1 MKRVLLLLMAAAV
14 AACSTMP
21 IRVPAGKVQE
31 LDSVRLDSIRS
42 KIDDKRLADA
52 YQDISF
58 LMRDPDDNIPN
69 SELEELSEL
78 VVERMAEAFEE
89 HIDQGEYGE
98 AFRDFF
104 SLAGIGRE
112 DLVAD
117 WSVPELLQNMAQSS
131 YEDGDKPLAFYYA
144 QRALAEGEKSEQ
156 LLTLLL
162 TLCRELENATV
173 YETVLREF
181 EQQEIDVR
189 SAEGRLPEMQRPEVR
204 PPSVDRMVTGTVT
217 IWVNRGIKIEGG
229 MGVPDR
235 VIGSG
240 FFIDERGYLLTN
252 YHVVSSEV
260 DPEYEGYSR
269 LYIRLSDRVEER
281 IPAQVVGYDRIF
293 DLALVKAEVDPQ
305 FTFSYGGS
313 ADLKVGG
320 RIIAIGSP
328 AGLENTVTS
337 GIVSATGRRFLQ
349 MGDAIQVDVPIN
361 YGNSGG
367 PLLDESGKLVG
378 IVFAGI
384 EQFEGVNF
392 AIPFDWVEKMLPRLY
407 AGEEAGHP
415 WLGVAVQEVDKG
427 LEIIYTVP
435 GSPAD
440 RAGLREGDII
450 ETLNGD
456 SYTEIGKIQ
465 SALLDLDY
473 PVLVSLRWSREGKTL
488 EGALSL
494 GERPYSPIEESLEK
508 DLRENV
514 ILPLFGMK
522 IERTSRFLWRA
533 NYSVRRV
540 LPGSIA
546 DETGLSKDDPLSIQG
561 WELDMEN
568 RYAFLRIYVK
578 KRKSGFLESIV
589 QLAAY
594 LETDIFI

>member
-1 MKRVLLLLMAAAV
+1 MKRVFVLLAVLALMA
-14 AACSTMP
+14 CSSTP
-21 IRVPAGKVQE
+21 SSVSDEPVQE
-31 LDSVRLDSIRS
+31 LDSVRLESVRS
-42 KIDDKRLADA
+42 LIEEKRLAQA
-52 YQDISF
+52 YQEISF
-58 LMRDPDDNIPN
+58 LMRDPEDGIPN
-69 SELEELSEL
+69 SELEAL
-78 VVERMAEAFEE
+78 AEQVAGQIVTAFEE
-89 HIDQGEYGE
+89 QVGEGEYAE
-98 AFRDFF
+98 AIRHYL
-104 SLAGIGRE
+104 SLVGIGAE
-112 DLVAD
+112 DRVAD
-117 WSVPELLQNMAQSS
+117 WALPELLQALAQSS
-131 YEDGDKPLAFYYA
+131 YQAGDKPLAFYYA
-144 QRALAEGEKSEQ
+144 QRAFAEGATGEP

-162 TLCRELENATV
+162 DLSRELENATV
-173 YETVLREF
+173 YNTTLREF
-181 EQQEIDVR
+181 EGQEI
-189 SAEGRLPEMQRPEVR
+189 ELPEERTVPEVKV
-204 PPSVDRMVTGTVT
+204 PSVDRMVSGTVT

-229 MGVPDR
+229 MGYPDR

-269 LYIRLSDRVEER
+269 LYIRLSERVEDR

-293 DLALVKAEVDPQ
+293 DLALIKAEVKPQ

-367 PLLDESGKLVG
+367 PLLDENGKLVG

-415 WLGVAVQEVDKG
+415 WLGAAVQEVDKG
-427 LEIIYTVP
+427 LEVIYTVP
-435 GSPAD
+435 GSPAEK
-440 RAGLREGDII
+440 AGLREGDII
-450 ETLNGD
+450 ESLNGVH
-456 SYTEIGKIQ
+456 YTEIGDIQ
-465 SALLDLDY
+465 SALLDLDF
-473 PVLVSLRWSREGKTL
+473 PVLVSLQWSREGETVQ
-488 EGALSL
+488 GAVSL
-494 GERPYSPIEESLEK
+494 AERPFSPIAESLQK

-514 ILPLFGMK
+514 LLPLFGMK
-522 IERTSRFLWRA
+522 IERTGNFLWRA
-533 NYSVRRV
+533 DYSVRRV

-561 WELDMEN
+561 WEVDMEN
-568 RYAFLRIYVK
+568 RYAILRIHVK

-594 LETDIFI
+594 LETDNFI

>member
-1 MKRVLLLLMAAAV
+1 VKRTLLLLSGLV
-14 AACSTMP
+14 VLACSSMQSNLSP
-21 IRVPAGKVQE
+21 EQAQE

-42 KIDDKRLADA
+42 KIDDNRLAEA

-58 LMRDPDDNIPN
+58 LKRDPDDDIPN
-69 SELEELSEL
+69 SELEQLSER
-78 VVERMAEAFEE
+78 VTERMAAEFEE
-89 HIDQGEYGE
+89 RIDQRDYVQ
-98 AFRDFF
+98 AFRHYL
-104 SLAGIGRE
+104 SLAGIGKE
-112 DLVAD
+112 DLVPD
-117 WSVPELLQNMAQSS
+117 WSVPALLQALAQSS
-131 YEDGDKPLAFYYA
+131 YEAGDKPLAFYYA
-144 QRALAEGEKSEQ
+144 QRALAEGAGGEQ
-156 LLTLLL
+156 LLGLLL
-162 TLCRELENATV
+162 DLSRELENATV
-173 YETVLREF
+173 YETAVREF
-181 EQQEIDVR
+181 KLQEL
-189 SAEGRLPEMQRPEVR
+189 ELPEERASPEVR
-204 PPSVDRMVTGTVT
+204 APSVDRMVSGTVT

-229 MGVPDR
+229 MGYPDR

-252 YHVVSSEV
+252 YHVVASEV

-269 LYIRLSDRVEER
+269 LYIRLSERVEDR
-281 IPAQVVGYDRIF
+281 IPAKVVGYDRIF
-293 DLALVKAEVDPQ
+293 DLALVKADVDPR
-305 FTFSYGGS
+305 FIFSYGGS

-367 PLLDESGKLVG
+367 PLLDENGKLVG

-415 WLGVAVQEVDKG
+415 WLGAAVQEVDKG
-427 LEIIYTVP
+427 LEVIYTVP
-435 GSPAD
+435 DSPVY

-450 ETLNGD
+450 ESLNGE
-456 SYTEIGKIQ
+456 SYTKIGEIQ
-465 SALLDLDY
+465 AALLDLDY
-473 PVLVSLRWSREGKTL
+473 PVLVTLRWKREGESL
-488 EGALSL
+488 QGAVSL
-494 GERPYSPIEESLEK
+494 AERPYSPIEESLEK
-508 DLRENV
+508 DLRDNV
-514 ILPLFGMK
+514 LLPLFGMK

-561 WELDMEN
+561 WELDTEN
-568 RYAFLRIYVK
+568 RYALLRIYVK
-578 KRKSGFLESIV
+578 KRKSGFMESIV

>member
-1 MKRVLLLLMAAAV
+1 MKRALLLLACLAV
-14 AACSTMP
+14 TACSSAPSNLTP
-21 IRVPAGKVQE
+21 EPVKE
-31 LDSVRLDSIRS
+31 LDSVRLDSIQT
-42 KIDDKRLADA
+42 KIDENRLAEA
-52 YQDISF
+52 YQDLSF
-58 LMRDPDDNIPN
+58 LIRDPEDGIPN
-69 SELEELSEL
+69 SELEELSEQVSGRIL
-78 VVERMAEAFEE
+78 AEFEQRIE
-89 HIDQGEYGE
+89 QKNYGE
-98 AFRDFF
+98 AFRHYL
-104 SLAGIGRE
+104 SLMGIGKA
-112 DLVAD
+112 DLVSD
-117 WSVPELLQNMAQSS
+117 WSFPELLQAMALSK
-131 YEDGDKPLAFYYA
+131 YEAGDKPLAFYYA
-144 QRALAEGEKSEQ
+144 QRALAAGAEGEQ

-162 TLCRELENATV
+162 DLSRELENVSV
-173 YETVLREF
+173 YETALEGF
-181 EQQEIDVR
+181 EQQEI
-189 SAEGRLPEMQRPEVR
+189 ELPEPGADAEVIA
-204 PPSVDRMVTGTVT
+204 PSVERMVSGTVT

-229 MGVPDR
+229 MGFPDR

-252 YHVVSSEV
+252 YHVVASEV
-260 DPEYEGYSR
+260 DPDYEGYSR
-269 LYIRLSDRVEER
+269 LFIRLSERVEDR

-293 DLALVKAEVDPQ
+293 DLALVKAEVDPR
-305 FTFSYGGS
+305 FIFSYGGS

-415 WLGVAVQEVDKG
+415 WLGAAVQEVEKG
-427 LEIIYTVP
+427 LEVIYTVP
-435 GSPAD
+435 DSPAH
-440 RAGLREGDII
+440 RAGIREGDII
-450 ETLNGD
+450 ESLNGN
-456 SYTEIGKIQ
+456 SYTEIGDIQ

-473 PVLVSLRWSREGKTL
+473 PVLVSLRWDREGESM
-488 EGALSL
+488 EGAVSL
-494 GERPYSPIEESLEK
+494 AERPFSPIEESLQK

-514 ILPLFGMK
+514 LLPLFGMK
-522 IERTSRFLWRA
+522 IERTDRFLWRN
-533 NYSVRRV
+533 NYAVRRV

-561 WELDMEN
+561 WEVDTEN
-568 RYAFLRIYVK
+568 RYALLQLHVQK
-578 KRKSGFLESIV
+578 KKSGFLESLV

>member
-1 MKRVLLLLMAAAV
+1 VKRTLLLLSGLV
-14 AACSTMP
+14 VLACSSMQSNLSP
-21 IRVPAGKVQE
+21 EQAQE

-42 KIDDKRLADA
+42 KIDDNRLAEA

-58 LMRDPDDNIPN
+58 LKRDPDDDIPN
-69 SELEELSEL
+69 SELEQLSER
-78 VVERMAEAFEE
+78 VTERMAAEFEE
-89 HIDQGEYGE
+89 RIDQRDYVQ
-98 AFRDFF
+98 AFRHYL
-104 SLAGIGRE
+104 SLAGIGKE
-112 DLVAD
+112 DLVPD
-117 WSVPELLQNMAQSS
+117 WSVPALLQALAQSS
-131 YEDGDKPLAFYYA
+131 YEAGDKPLAFYYA
-144 QRALAEGEKSEQ
+144 QRALAEGAGGEQ
-156 LLTLLL
+156 LLGLLL
-162 TLCRELENATV
+162 DLSRELENAAV
-173 YETVLREF
+173 YETAVREF
-181 EQQEIDVR
+181 KLQEL
-189 SAEGRLPEMQRPEVR
+189 ELPEERASPEVR
-204 PPSVDRMVTGTVT
+204 APSVDRMVSGTVT

-229 MGVPDR
+229 MGYPDR

-252 YHVVSSEV
+252 YHVVASEV

-269 LYIRLSDRVEER
+269 LYIRLSERVEDR
-281 IPAQVVGYDRIF
+281 IPAKVVGYDRIF
-293 DLALVKAEVDPQ
+293 DLALVKADVDPR
-305 FTFSYGGS
+305 FIFSYGGS

-415 WLGVAVQEVDKG
+415 WLGAAVQEVDKG
-427 LEIIYTVP
+427 LEVIYTVP
-435 GSPAD
+435 DSPVY

-450 ETLNGD
+450 ESLNGE
-456 SYTEIGKIQ
+456 SYTKIGEIQ
-465 SALLDLDY
+465 AALLDLDY
-473 PVLVSLRWSREGKTL
+473 PVLVTLRWKREGESL
-488 EGALSL
+488 QGAVSL
-494 GERPYSPIEESLEK
+494 AERPYSPIEESLEK
-508 DLRENV
+508 DLRDNV
-514 ILPLFGMK
+514 LLPLFGMK

-561 WELDMEN
+561 WELDTEN
-568 RYAFLRIYVK
+568 RYALLRIYVK
-578 KRKSGFLESIV
+578 KRKSGFMESIV

>member
-1 MKRVLLLLMAAAV
+1 MKPVLLLFVGLAV
-14 AACSTMP
+14 MACSSTP
-21 IRVPAGKVQE
+21 SNVATEQVPE
-31 LDSVRLDSIRS
+31 LDSVRIDSIRS
-42 KIDDKRLADA
+42 KIDDNRLAEA
-52 YQDISF
+52 YQDISL
-58 LMRDPDDNIPN
+58 LMRDPEDAIPN
-69 SELEELSEL
+69 ADLEELSEQ
-78 VVERMAEAFEE
+78 VSERIATVFREQ
-89 HIDQGEYGE
+89 IDQGEYAE
-98 AFRDFF
+98 ALRHYL
-104 SLAGIGRE
+104 SLVGVEKA
-112 DLVAD
+112 DLLPD
-117 WSVPELLQNMAQSS
+117 WSLPKLLQLLALSK
-131 YEDGDKPLAFYYA
+131 YEAGEKPLAFYYA
-144 QRALAEGEKSEQ
+144 QRALEEGVKGEELVS
-156 LLTLLL
+156 LLL
-162 TLCRELENATV
+162 DLSRELGNPTV
-173 YETVLREF
+173 YERALREF
-181 EQQEIDVR
+181 EQQEL
-189 SAEGRLPEMQRPEVR
+189 ELPEGGADPEVR
-204 PPSVDRMVTGTVT
+204 AASVDRMVTGTVT

-229 MGVPDR
+229 MGFPDR

-252 YHVVSSEV
+252 YHVVASEV

-269 LYIRLSDRVEER
+269 LYIRLSDRVEEK

-293 DLALVKAEVDPQ
+293 DLALVKAEVEPQ
-305 FTFSYGGS
+305 YTFSYGGS

-407 AGEEAGHP
+407 AGKEAGHP
-415 WLGVAVQEVDKG
+415 WLGAAVQEVDKG
-427 LEIIYTVP
+427 LEVIYTVP

-450 ETLNGD
+450 ESLNGE
-456 SYTEIGKIQ
+456 SYFKIGEIQ

-473 PVLVSLRWSREGKTL
+473 PVLISLRWRREGESL

-494 GERPYSPIEESLEK
+494 AERPYSPIEESLER

-514 ILPLFGMK
+514 LLPLFGMK
-522 IERTSRFLWRA
+522 VERTSRFLWRA

-540 LPGSIA
+540 LPGSVA
-546 DETGLSKDDPLSIQG
+546 DETGLSKDDPLTIQG
-561 WELDMEN
+561 WEIDTEN
-568 RYAFLRIYVK
+568 RFALLRIYVK